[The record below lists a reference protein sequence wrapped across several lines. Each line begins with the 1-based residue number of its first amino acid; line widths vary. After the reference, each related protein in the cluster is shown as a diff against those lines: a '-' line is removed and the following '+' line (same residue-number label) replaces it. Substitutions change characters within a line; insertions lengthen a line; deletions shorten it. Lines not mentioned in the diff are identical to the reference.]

1 MSRVVPDR
9 LSLTSRDGKVDV
21 IETPR
26 RPERRRL
33 PRYRMFES
41 TSLQRRVRA
50 NQLIGP
56 RVSPVAVCPVIR
68 PLTDLSQKGFTLLVL
83 TTLASL
89 RRVFEGFTFVRL
101 SDAHLHEIDLA
112 LFLQRSPP
120 RLFTAAAW
128 SGLGPAPETR
138 SRGANPH
145 LSRSLSTRWSVH
157 HELLSVC
164 ACSTLNP
171 RKSNSPSGTL
181 QMRVF
186 SSFTISFSLPMS
198 SRIQCNASSALPR
211 LHRITR

>member
-112 LFLQRSPP
+112 LFSNAHHHGSLPQQLGVVWD
-120 RLFTAAAW
+120 RLLKTDLEGPTLISHAAF
-128 SGLGPAPETR
+128 
-138 SRGANPH
+138 H
-145 LSRSLSTRWSVH
+145 
-157 HELLSVC
+157 
-164 ACSTLNP
+164 
-171 RKSNSPSGTL
+171 
-181 QMRVF
+181 
-186 SSFTISFSLPMS
+186 TISQSMMNS
-198 SRIQCNASSALPR
+198 
-211 LHRITR
+211 